1 MIGIAVIGYG
11 YWGPNLARC
20 FAETEGCRVV
30 AIVDPAADA
39 LARAARRHPLARLM
53 TDWREAVADPRADAV
68 AIATPA
74 ATHYEIASAA
84 LRAGR
89 HVLIEKPMADN
100 LAHAR
105 ELVDLADRA
114 DLRLMVGHTLVYS
127 SAARKIEALVSS
139 HDLGKIYYY
148 DSTRINLGIVRQD
161 VSVLWDLAVHD
172 LAIIRHVLPGEPIA
186 ISANGMRFAAD
197 APESMAHVTLYLD
210 DGSVAH
216 LNVNWLAPVKTR
228 RVTIV
233 GSQKLLLWDD
243 LEPSEKVKI
252 YHRGQLGA
260 DEPADLNQ
268 AMIDYRIGDM
278 WSPHLS
284 PVEPLMSEAAHFIDC
299 VSQRMAPITDGKF
312 GLRIVELIEAATFS
326 MQQRGRPVELKPHR
340 PIQAALVSGGR
351 NG

>member
-30 AIVDPAADA
+30 VIVDPAADA
-39 LARAARRHPLARLM
+39 LARASRRHPLAKL
-53 TDWREAVADPRADAV
+53 TADWREAIADPRVDAV

-74 ATHYEIASAA
+74 ATHYEIASTA

-127 SAARKIEALVSS
+127 SAARKIRALVAGK
-139 HDLGKIYYY
+139 DLGKIYYY
-148 DSTRINLGIVRQD
+148 DSTRINLGVARQD

-186 ISANGMRFAAD
+186 ISANGMGFAAD

-228 RVTIV
+228 RVTIG

-243 LEPSEKVKI
+243 LEPSEKIKI
-252 YHRGQLGA
+252 YHRGQFA
-260 DEPADLNQ
+260 TDEPADLTQ

-284 PVEPLMSEAAHFIDC
+284 PVEPLMSETAHFIDC
-299 VSQRMAPITDGKF
+299 IGQRIAPITDGKF
-312 GLRIVELIEAATFS
+312 GLRVVELIEAATLS
-326 MQQRGRPVELKPHR
+326 MQQRGRPVELRAHR
-340 PIQAALVSGGR
+340 PMPAVLVSGGM